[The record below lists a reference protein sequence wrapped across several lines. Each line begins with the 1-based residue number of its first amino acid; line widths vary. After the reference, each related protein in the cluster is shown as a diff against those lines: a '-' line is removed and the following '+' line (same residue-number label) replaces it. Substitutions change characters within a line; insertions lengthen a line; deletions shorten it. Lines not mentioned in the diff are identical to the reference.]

1 MEETRRR
8 KRQLKEQHAAQGEGI
23 NPASNPDDASTDVQ
37 GKPGP
42 QRLLAKSRYR
52 EDVHIRGHTSVWG
65 SWFTLSGDKRW
76 GYACCGS
83 TAHGGRC
90 ILAPE
95 EPAEEDATKTKRP
108 RTEPRGRRRR
118 RGAIADNSSVTNDAA
133 AGSAVAVAAVSVAEA
148 ANASIS
154 AGVGSDAEAHAQTDK
169 DVEVKAK
176 ANADAD
182 AEVEI
187 GREAEAEAEAE
198 PETEHEAPPDVA
210 NKPAPADREGW

>member
-37 GKPGP
+37 GKPAP

-83 TAHGGRC
+83 TAHGERC
-90 ILAPE
+90 ILAPK

-133 AGSAVAVAAVSVAEA
+133 AGSAVAVAAKASVAEA

-154 AGVGSDAEAHAQTDK
+154 AGVGSDAEAHA
-169 DVEVKAK
+169 
-176 ANADAD
+176 
-182 AEVEI
+182 
-187 GREAEAEAEAE
+187 
-198 PETEHEAPPDVA
+198 
-210 NKPAPADREGW
+210 